1 MLFNWSCLSKKLWF
15 NICSAY
21 DRAEVLRCAAGNK
34 QISEKGSTDPIQTS
48 FQSNTVS
55 PTHLLQRITIGV
67 IIFIEPART
76 NRWTLFILT
85 ANEEQIANIKALL
98 LLPLIGLKWQVLTF
112 LTQACEAELQQL
124 SHIIRSSFFRPWGLP
139 LHVRLGL
146 LLAPE
151 HQRLLLQGSSSSS
164 APSSWSGGCHNDYD
178 YDHYNYVVRIIL
190 MIMMI
195 L

>member
-1 MLFNWSCLSKKLWF
+1 M
-15 NICSAY
+15 
-21 DRAEVLRCAAGNK
+21 LRCAAGNK
-34 QISEKGSTDPIQTS
+34 QNSEKGSTDPIQTS

-55 PTHLLQRITIGV
+55 PTHLLQCITIGV

-76 NRWTLFILT
+76 NRWTLWFILT

-151 HQRLLLQGSSSSS
+151 QQRLFLQGSSSSS
-164 APSSWSGGCHNDYD
+164 APSSWSGGCDNDNDYD
-178 YDHYNYVVRIIL
+178 HDNYVVRIIL